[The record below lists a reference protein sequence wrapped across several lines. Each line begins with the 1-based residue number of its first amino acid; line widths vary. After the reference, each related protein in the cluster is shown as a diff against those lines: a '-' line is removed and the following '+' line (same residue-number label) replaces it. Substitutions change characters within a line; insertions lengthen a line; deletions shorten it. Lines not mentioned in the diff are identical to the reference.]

1 MSFKA
6 LLLLCSLMH
15 LTYASDNDN
24 VTANEGIEQ
33 YIHICT
39 TENYI
44 EQLKVSNDELAI
56 YAFNVGQAN
65 FVALTKN
72 NKAVIVD
79 AGFQDKRH
87 TPQAC
92 YNILQGHS
100 IEAIYITHPHADHY
114 SFIFPHTTNTKTATA
129 YLSKLFDLGN
139 TLFLLGGAEADW
151 DTGFVMNIRNYSYA
165 FLNHRND
172 TRIFLDNVI
181 FRVFGTAPVA
191 HREDKNKLSLLLQV
205 QYANKKALFL
215 GDAEGDSISR
225 LFLRSYNIG
234 QFSYFF
240 DGECKAQ
247 IDSATNQLNSY
258 ITKYITNN
266 FCGSVVFDDAFVR
279 FAESYCKLYQDI
291 NNIFGKSILDIS
303 HAYALNEYDTN
314 DTLKNLFLGQFIDVA
329 QSSHEAMINFI
340 DDVIDFIAYLL
351 QKYSNYYSGV
361 ISHLESC
368 DIQDTNALYTSLRN
382 AAENGEDSCRAF
394 LNIFI
399 EEIQEQAQNDNEFLS
414 SLKDEFLS
422 HFTYNAK
429 DIVASLVHILAI
441 RKIFKASDVIY
452 LPHHGSNTNCSQNF
466 LGLFAGSNRKH
477 LFIVSSS
484 PFGKD
489 QLPKASTFEMASSA
503 PEMFAH
509 PFLYC
514 RDYTNSRGKAQ
525 FVMTKKPIF
534 LTGAAPGGVIA
545 VKFTGSLSGSVH
557 ILNTMKNNNCLWQCF
572 Q

>member
-1 MSFKA
+1 MDCGSQNKEYLIPHDVYKTVFKED
-6 LLLLCSLMH
+6 S
-15 LTYASDNDN
+15 S
-24 VTANEGIEQ
+24 
-33 YIHICT
+33 
-39 TENYI
+39 
-44 EQLKVSNDELAI
+44 
-56 YAFNVGQAN
+56 
-65 FVALTKN
+65 
-72 NKAVIVD
+72 IV
-79 AGFQDKRH
+79 
-87 TPQAC
+87 
-92 YNILQGHS
+92 
-100 IEAIYITHPHADHY
+100 AIYITHPHLDHY
-114 SFIFPHTTNTKTATA
+114 LYLLDMGDNSLQKT
-129 YLSKLFDLGN
+129 LDLGE
-139 TLFLLGGAEADW
+139 TTFCLGGTQEDW
-151 DTGFVMNIRNYSYA
+151 NDSSCFNHGEWSVQCKHVFFVNNDGFVREWLDGVTFHTFAIAQFAHGKRNC
-165 FLNHRND
+165 
-172 TRIFLDNVI
+172 
-181 FRVFGTAPVA
+181 
-191 HREDKNKLSLLLQV
+191 NKLSLLTQV
-205 QYANKKALFL
+205 TYGTKKALFL

-234 QFSYFF
+234 QFSCFF

-247 IDSATNQLNSY
+247 IDSLTNKLNSY
-258 ITKYITNN
+258 ITTYITNN
-266 FCGSVVFDDAFVR
+266 FCGSVVFDNAFLR

-291 NNIFGKSILDIS
+291 NKIFGKSILDIS

-351 QKYSNYYSGV
+351 QEHSNYYSCV
-361 ISHLESC
+361 ISRLESC
-368 DIQDTNALYTSLRN
+368 NIKDINDLHTLLRN
-382 AAENGEDSCRAF
+382 DAENGEDFCKAF
-394 LNIFI
+394 LGTFI
-399 EEIQEQAQNDNEFLS
+399 DEIKEQTRNDNRFLA
-414 SLKDEFLS
+414 SLKDKFLS

-466 LGLFAGSNRKH
+466 LGLFAGLNKKH

-489 QLPKASTFEMASSA
+489 QLPKASTFEMAPSA